1 MSTTR
6 RKVLLVAGEASGDVL
21 GAALVEALCR
31 SDPEVEVWGVGGER
45 LRQAGMHILVDT
57 AAVAT
62 MGFVETFGTLG
73 RLLSAYRRLK
83 RFLVEERPQL
93 VILIDFPEFNL
104 FFAKRV
110 KALEIPVFY
119 YIGPQVWA
127 WRPRRVRKIVRRVDR
142 LGLVFPFEPA
152 LYNKARRGLEPQ
164 AQQDRSPPS
173 TWLRTGLRRWRQL
186 RTEMGGGT
194 TTSDRQATLARFI
207 GHPLLDIVQPTQTR
221 EQTLALYRL
230 DPARPLLALLPGS
243 RKKEL
248 RHLLRPAL
256 GAAELLVRDGWQV
269 VVALAHTLTKDE
281 VAAALGGRMPAL
293 TIVENDTYNL
303 IHAADTVLVAS
314 GTATLETAL
323 LGRPMVIMYRVA
335 ALTFAL
341 ARLLVHV
348 DYIGMPNIILG
359 RGVFPELIQGD
370 VTPEKLAAAVQDVNA
385 RRDGLTAALHELR
398 GKLGEP
404 GAAARAARM
413 ALELMV

>member
-1 MSTTR
+1 MSAT
-6 RKVLLVAGEASGDVL
+6 RKVLLVAGEASGDL
-21 GAALVEALCR
+21 HGAALVDALCR
-31 SDPEVEVWGVGGER
+31 SDPEVEVWGIGGER

-57 AAVAT
+57 AGVAT

-104 FFAKRV
+104 YFAKRV
-110 KALEIPVFY
+110 KALGIPVFY

-127 WRPRRVRKIVRRVDR
+127 WRRRRVRKILQRVDR

-152 LYNKARRGLEPQ
+152 LYNDARPN
-164 AQQDRSPPS
+164 
-173 TWLRTGLRRWRQL
+173 
-186 RTEMGGGT
+186 GT
-194 TTSDRQATLARFI
+194 SQGAALAEFV
-207 GHPLLDIVQPTQTR
+207 GHPLLDIVRPTQTR
-221 EQTLALYRL
+221 EQTLARYRL
-230 DPARPLLALLPGS
+230 DPSRPLLTVLPGS

-248 RHLLRPAL
+248 HHLLQPAL
-256 GAAELLVRDGWQV
+256 DAAALLVRDGWQAV
-269 VVALAHTLTKDE
+269 MALAHTLTRNE
-281 VAAALGGRMPAL
+281 VAAALGGREPAL
-293 TIVENDTYNL
+293 PIVENDTYNL

-323 LGRPMVIMYRVA
+323 IGRPMVIMYRVA

-348 DYIGMPNIILG
+348 DHIGMPNIVLG

-370 VTPEKLAAAVQDVNA
+370 VTPEKLAAAVRDVAA
-385 RRDGLTAALHELR
+385 RRDELSAALHELR
-398 GKLGEP
+398 AKLGAP
-404 GAAARAARM
+404 GAAGRAARM
-413 ALELMV
+413 ALELMA